1 MIALD
6 AAERVHE
13 IAVADHE
20 ADPPA
25 RHVVAFRHREE
36 LDGDIARTRHLHDR
50 RRFPAVEANVGVR
63 EIVHDVDTIFARQGD
78 DLFEERQL
86 NALRGRIR
94 GEIQNEHPRLGKAH
108 LDRVLELGEE
118 IDSRRERYLTN
129 IGAGDDRPVD
139 VDRIA
144 RIGDEHSVAAARC
157 GEHQMRDA
165 FLRPDRD
172 DRFVVGIELD
182 TPAARVPVTD
192 RPPQSRNAFRD
203 RIAVRIPALHR
214 FDELGD
220 DVRRRRTVGI
230 SHAEVDDV
238 LAAPACGHLELGG
251 DRKNVRRQARQAR
264 EIGFGSR
271 HPEPF

>member
-1 MIALD
+1 MDQVL
-6 AAERVHE
+6 
-13 IAVADHE
+13 VADHE
-20 ADPPA
+20 TDAPA
-25 RHVVAFRHREE
+25 GHVIALRQREKF
-36 LDGDIARTRHLHDR
+36 DCNFPGPRHLHDR
-50 RRFPAVEANVGVR
+50 RRLPAIEADVGVG
-63 EIVHDVDTIFARQGD
+63 EVVDDIDAMLAGERD
-78 DLFEERQL
+78 DLLEERQL
-86 NALRGRIR
+86 DALRGRIR
-94 GEIQNEHPRLGKAH
+94 RKIEDQHLGLRERE

-192 RPPQSRNAFRD
+192 RPPQSRNAFRN

-251 DRKNVRRQARQAR
+251 NRKNVRRQARQAR
-264 EIGFGSR
+264 KVGFWSGHSK
-271 HPEPF
+271 PF